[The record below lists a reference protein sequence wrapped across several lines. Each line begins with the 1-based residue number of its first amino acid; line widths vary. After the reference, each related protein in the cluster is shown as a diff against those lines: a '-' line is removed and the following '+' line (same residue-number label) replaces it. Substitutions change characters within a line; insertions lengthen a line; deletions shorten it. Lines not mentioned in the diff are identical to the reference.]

1 MSEHNP
7 RLRNETG
14 VFLLRGERGS
24 IKMKVYLGQK
34 GCGGMLRRITIAELL
49 AAQEGEQVQFKE
61 AKRRFDFEEAAKIC
75 CALANC
81 GGGML
86 VLGITDKRPR
96 RIVGSEAFLQPERQ
110 RKSLMEKL
118 DVMVDFRELYDDDRR
133 VLVFEVDK
141 RPLGLPVQ
149 VNGVAWW
156 YDGDSLIPMPETV
169 RRRIYEE
176 SGVDFSAMICSQA
189 TMSDLDESAIEA
201 FRDRWIEKSGNKRLA
216 TLSQEQLLRDAA
228 AITDDGITY
237 AALVL
242 FGTREALQR
251 LLPQA
256 EIVFEYRSSEASGP
270 AAQREEFRVGF
281 LACYDRL
288 WELVNL
294 RNDKQHYQEGFFVL
308 DIPTFN
314 ERVVR
319 EAVLNAVSH
328 RNYQMS
334 GSVFIRQYP
343 DRLIVESP
351 GGLPLGVTVENIL
364 DRQSPRNRRI
374 AELFALCG
382 LVERSGQGMNLMVE
396 LSVKEAKALPD
407 FSGTD
412 DHFVKLTLNGIIL
425 DKRMLS
431 VIGQIGNERMESLAT
446 ADFLVINALYH
457 DMVVPEHLRSRLGY
471 LAEMGI
477 VEQISRGRYVLAR
490 SLYSAVGQ
498 SGVHTRKV
506 GLDRETNKELILS
519 HLRKN
524 GAAGAPLKEFLQVLP
539 DKNRSQIQVLLRELR
554 RDGYIYCE
562 GKTSAAKWYLVEQK
576 NAH

>member
-1 MSEHNP
+1 M
-7 RLRNETG
+7 
-14 VFLLRGERGS
+14 RGGQGS
-24 IKMKVYLGQK
+24 IKMKVYLSQK

-96 RIVGSEAFLQPERQ
+96 RIVGSEAFPQPERQ

-118 DVMVDFRELYDDDRR
+118 DVMVDFRELYDNDKR

-281 LACYDRL
+281 FACYDRL

-457 DMVVPEHLRSRLGY
+457 DMEVPEHLRSRLGY

-506 GLDRETNKELILS
+506 GLDRETNKELLLKHIRES
-519 HLRKN
+519 
-524 GAAGAPLKEFLQVLP
+524 GEAGAPFKELRQVLP
-539 DKNRSQIQVLLRELR
+539 SLTDRQIKLMLYELR
-554 RDGYIYCE
+554 DSGFIYSE
-562 GKTSAAKWYLVEQK
+562 GKTRAMRWHAAK
-576 NAH
+576 

>member
-1 MSEHNP
+1 
-7 RLRNETG
+7 
-14 VFLLRGERGS
+14 
-24 IKMKVYLGQK
+24 
-34 GCGGMLRRITIAELL
+34 MLRRITIAELL

-96 RIVGSEAFLQPERQ
+96 QVVGSEAFPQPERQ

-118 DVMVDFRELYDDDRR
+118 DVMVDFRELYDGDKR

-176 SGVDFSAMICSQA
+176 SGADFSAMVCAQA
-189 TMSDLDESAIEA
+189 TVSDLDASAIEA

-281 LACYDRL
+281 FACYDRL

-343 DRLIVESP
+343 DRLVVESP

-446 ADFLVINALYH
+446 ADFLVINALFH
-457 DMVVPEHLRSRLGY
+457 DMEVPEHLRSRLGY

-490 SLYSAVGQ
+490 SLYKAVGQ

-506 GLDRETNKELILS
+506 GLDRETNKELLLKHIRES
-519 HLRKN
+519 
-524 GAAGAPLKEFLQVLP
+524 GEAGAPFKELRQVLP
-539 DKNRSQIQVLLRELR
+539 SLTDRQIKLMLYELR
-554 RDGYIYCE
+554 DSGSIYSE
-562 GKTSAAKWYLVEQK
+562 GKTRAMRWHAAK
-576 NAH
+576 

>member
-506 GLDRETNKELILS
+506 GLDRETNKELLLKHIRES
-519 HLRKN
+519 
-524 GAAGAPLKEFLQVLP
+524 GDAGAPFKELRQVLP
-539 DKNRSQIQVLLRELR
+539 SLTDRQIKLMLYELR
-554 RDGYIYCE
+554 DSGFIYSE
-562 GKTSAAKWYLVEQK
+562 GKTRAMRWHTAK
-576 NAH
+576 

>member
-1 MSEHNP
+1 
-7 RLRNETG
+7 
-14 VFLLRGERGS
+14 
-24 IKMKVYLGQK
+24 
-34 GCGGMLRRITIAELL
+34 MLRRITIAELL

-118 DVMVDFRELYDDDRR
+118 DVMVDFRELYDDDKR

-256 EIVFEYRSSEASGP
+256 ELVFEYRSSEASGP

>member
-1 MSEHNP
+1 
-7 RLRNETG
+7 
-14 VFLLRGERGS
+14 
-24 IKMKVYLGQK
+24 
-34 GCGGMLRRITIAELL
+34 MLRRITIAELL

-118 DVMVDFRELYDDDRR
+118 DVMVDFRELYDDDKR

-201 FRDRWIEKSGNKRLA
+201 FRDRWIEKSGNKRLV

-308 DIPTFN
+308 DILTFN

-506 GLDRETNKELILS
+506 GLDRETNKELLLKHIRES
-519 HLRKN
+519 
-524 GAAGAPLKEFLQVLP
+524 GDAGAPFKELRQVLP
-539 DKNRSQIQVLLRELR
+539 SLTDRQIKLMLYELR
-554 RDGYIYCE
+554 DSGFIYSE
-562 GKTSAAKWYLVEQK
+562 GKTRAMRWHAAK
-576 NAH
+576 

>member
-1 MSEHNP
+1 
-7 RLRNETG
+7 
-14 VFLLRGERGS
+14 
-24 IKMKVYLGQK
+24 
-34 GCGGMLRRITIAELL
+34 MLRRITIAELL

-118 DVMVDFRELYDDDRR
+118 DVMVDFRELYDDDKR

-149 VNGVAWW
+149 VNGVVWW

-431 VIGQIGNERMESLAT
+431 VIGQIGNERMESLST

-506 GLDRETNKELILS
+506 GLDRETNKELLLKHIRES
-519 HLRKN
+519 
-524 GAAGAPLKEFLQVLP
+524 GDAGAPFKELRQVLP
-539 DKNRSQIQVLLRELR
+539 SLTDRQIKLMLYELR
-554 RDGYIYCE
+554 DSGFIYSE
-562 GKTSAAKWYLVEQK
+562 GKTRAMRWHAAK
-576 NAH
+576 

>member
-1 MSEHNP
+1 M
-7 RLRNETG
+7 
-14 VFLLRGERGS
+14 RGERGS

-118 DVMVDFRELYDDDRR
+118 DVMVDFRELYDDNRR

-294 RNDKQHYQEGFFVL
+294 RNDKQHYQEGFFML

-446 ADFLVINALYH
+446 VDFLVINALYH

-506 GLDRETNKELILS
+506 GLDRETNKELLLKHIRES
-519 HLRKN
+519 
-524 GAAGAPLKEFLQVLP
+524 GDAGAPFKELRQVLP
-539 DKNRSQIQVLLRELR
+539 SLTDRQIKLMLYELR
-554 RDGYIYCE
+554 DSGFIYSE
-562 GKTSAAKWYLVEQK
+562 GKTRAMRWHTAK
-576 NAH
+576 